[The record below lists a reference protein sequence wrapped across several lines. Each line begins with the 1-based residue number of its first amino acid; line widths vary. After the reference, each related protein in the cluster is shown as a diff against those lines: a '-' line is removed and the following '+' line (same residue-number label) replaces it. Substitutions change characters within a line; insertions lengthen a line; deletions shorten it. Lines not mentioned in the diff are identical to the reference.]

1 MHSEEGC
8 TALMQ
13 ASRFGHAHVV
23 EVLLH
28 ARAEPDWRTIPSAG
42 ASTALILACKG
53 GFARTC
59 ERLLAAR
66 ASVDLARADGTT
78 GLMIASDYGHT

>member
-42 ASTALILACKG
+42 ALRSSLPVKEALRAHVKDSWPP
-53 GFARTC
+53 TC
-59 ERLLAAR
+59 DCC
-66 ASVDLARADGTT
+66 V
-78 GLMIASDYGHT
+78 IAM